1 MMRLEPRSD
10 PSNVMIGLTPIFAVL
25 ATMIFGGLLFV
36 FLGKNPFDAIRMI
49 FWDPVLVNMH
59 FIIGGR
65 FW

>member
-36 FLGKNPFDAIRMI
+36 F
-49 FWDPVLVNMH
+49 
-59 FIIGGR
+59 
-65 FW
+65 